1 MNTQTPLHR
10 APTTYALD
18 YDQADDNV
26 TDWSQ
31 SSTQWSNDDSI
42 DHNVTNEYSLQID
55 VSGW

>member
-1 MNTQTPLHR
+1 MNTKTPLHR

-18 YDQADDNV
+18 YYQADDNV
-26 TDWSQ
+26 TEWSQ